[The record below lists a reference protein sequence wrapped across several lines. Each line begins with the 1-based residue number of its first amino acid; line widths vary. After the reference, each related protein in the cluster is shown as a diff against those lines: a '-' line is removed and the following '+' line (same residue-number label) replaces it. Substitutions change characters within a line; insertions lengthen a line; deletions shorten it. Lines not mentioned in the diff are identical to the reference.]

1 MIGVWEAIMNGEVA
15 YLYTYDIAYEADLPK
30 IKTLLG
36 AAEGFR
42 LGHLKDAPRNFPFYR
57 SLILQTEDMQLD
69 GPTGPLTLSTT
80 IKLFSVGAISVNV
93 RVPVSWQ
100 RLTDLVAYRD
110 LRFQDQTTLDMR
122 IRKVVERLFETVKAQ
137 LDTPVAALEQPEVYT
152 IFCLNSALTD
162 APTAAAPAPGEFM
175 EEWLRRNHREVAALL
190 DGETDPTRLSD
201 QEVQDSMKY
210 KYSYYHYDLAVL
222 DWDTALLVD
231 TPEGCLETLYILEVA
246 NLQLEE
252 LKVYDAKLD
261 AVLDQAYDDV
271 EAVARPH
278 AFRQR
283 RRVLANLRELRMDL
297 TKVADELTNIT
308 KFIGDWHLARIYMGC
323 AARFH
328 LTEWEDIVS
337 QKLRTLDSLYMM
349 LQQDG
354 MNRAMLMLEM
364 AIVGLFVI
372 DLVIIVVLGIK

>member
-1 MIGVWEAIMNGEVA
+1 MICAGEANMNGEVS
-15 YLYTYDIAYEADLPK
+15 YLYAYDVAYEADLAE
-30 IKTLLG
+30 IKKLLG
-36 AAEGFR
+36 AADGFR
-42 LGHLKDAPRNFPFYR
+42 LAHLKDAPRNFPFYR
-57 SLILQTEDMQLD
+57 SLILQTEDMRLD
-69 GPTGPLTLSTT
+69 GPNGPLTLSTT
-80 IKLFSVGAISVNV
+80 IKLFSVGAVSVNV

-100 RLTDLVAYRD
+100 RITDLVAYRD
-110 LRFQDQTTLDMR
+110 LRFQDHTTLDER
-122 IRKVVERLFETVKAQ
+122 IRGVVERLLETVKPQ
-137 LDTPVAALEQPEVYT
+137 LDTPVSALEQPEVYT
-152 IFCLNSALTD
+152 IFSLNPPLTD
-162 APTAAAPAPGEFM
+162 GAAAGPDGGESM
-175 EEWLRRNHREVAALL
+175 EEWLGRNQREVAALL
-190 DGETDPTRLSD
+190 DGETDATRLSD
-201 QEVQDSMKY
+201 QEVQDTMKH
-210 KYSYYHYDLAVL
+210 KYSYYRRDLAVL

-231 TPEGCLETLYILEVA
+231 TPEGCLETVYILEVA

-261 AVLDQAYDDV
+261 AVLDKAYDDV
-271 EAVARPH
+271 EAVARLH

-297 TKVADELTNIT
+297 TKVADELSNIT

-328 LTEWEDIVS
+328 LPEWEDIVS

-364 AIVGLFVI
+364 AIVGLFVV